1 MEKLSKEALKMYA
14 KAYGK
19 DKILSEQ
26 AIKKMLKLHSI
37 NWIEENGRI
46 YAIAYYTSKNGRV
59 TEEKEDVTNISR
71 LNLLAWLGY

>member
-19 DKILSEQ
+19 DKILSTQ

-37 NWIEENGRI
+37 NWIEENGRL
-46 YAIAYYTSKNGRV
+46 YAIAYYTTRNGRV
-59 TEEKEDVTNISR
+59 EEEKEDVTNISR

>member
-1 MEKLSKEALKMYA
+1 MEKLSKMYT
-14 KAYGK
+14 KLYGK
-19 DKILSEQ
+19 DVKMSVS

-37 NWIEENGRI
+37 NWTEENGRI

>member
-1 MEKLSKEALKMYA
+1 MEKLSKEVSKMYA

-19 DKILSEQ
+19 DKILSTQ

-37 NWIEENGRI
+37 NWIEENGRL
-46 YAIAYYTSKNGRV
+46 YAIAYYTTRNGRV
-59 TEEKEDVTNISR
+59 EEEKEDVTNISR

>member
-1 MEKLSKEALKMYA
+1 MIKLDKAMKKRYA

-19 DKILSEQ
+19 DKIMSTQ

-37 NWIEENGRI
+37 NWIEENGRL
-46 YAIAYYTSKNGRV
+46 YAIAYYTTRNGRV
-59 TEEKEDVTNISR
+59 EEEKEDVTNISR